1 MRHLESKPLL
11 NGRLQPAPAKKG
23 TSFAWIVAG
32 LVTVVLVGGLGLTRL
47 FPPAVPDQVSQSE
60 TKDRA
65 EAFAKLGALV
75 VPLVGK
81 EKAAQ
86 ALPAMGLN
94 PTESAALSS
103 ALAQPEAEKKTG
115 LVEILL
121 WDTHAPDGDVV
132 RVMSAGYSRD
142 VVLSKTPTLVYVPGS
157 GSGVIQI
164 SGVQDGGGGITLG
177 VKGSQQSVL
186 MPIMSVGQ
194 TISLP
199 VSFQ

>member
-1 MRHLESKPLL
+1 MRHLESKPLV

-23 TSFAWIVAG
+23 ASFSRFAVG
-32 LVTVVLVGGLGLTRL
+32 LAVIALVGGLGFTQL
-47 FPPAVPDQVSQSE
+47 FPPSVPDRVSQSE
-60 TKDRA
+60 TLDRI

-75 VPLVGK
+75 VPVVEK
-81 EKAAQ
+81 EKVTQ
-86 ALPAMGLN
+86 ALPAMGLS
-94 PTESAALSS
+94 PSEAAALSNS
-103 ALAQPEAEKKTG
+103 LAQPAEKKTG
-115 LVEILL
+115 LVELSL

-132 RVMSAGYSRD
+132 RITSAGYSRE
-142 VVLSKTPTLVYVPGS
+142 VLLSKTPMLVYVPGS

-164 SGVQDGGGGITLG
+164 TGMQDGGGGITLA
-177 VKGSQQSVL
+177 VKGAQQSIL